1 MRSNGALLIY
11 CISVVYVELQFI
23 VGVTV
28 GPMVGATVCKDYSK
42 RWGGHNS

>member
-11 CISVVYVELQFI
+11 CISVVCVERQFI

-28 GPMVGATVCKDYSK
+28 GPIAGPTVCKDYSK
-42 RWGGHNS
+42 RWGGRNS